1 MTSKTVT
8 PVTVTCPGCGIQD
21 RYSYRCSSRQWWMLS
36 NYHGISGRFC
46 GDCYDKVAH
55 DSYDRPEQPAE
66 YLMMLLR
73 LGGTR

>member
-8 PVTVTCPGCGIQD
+8 PVTITCPGCGIQD
-21 RYSYRCSSRQWWMLS
+21 RYSSRQWWGLN

-55 DSYDRPEQPAE
+55 DSRDRPRQPAE

-73 LGGTR
+73 LGGAR